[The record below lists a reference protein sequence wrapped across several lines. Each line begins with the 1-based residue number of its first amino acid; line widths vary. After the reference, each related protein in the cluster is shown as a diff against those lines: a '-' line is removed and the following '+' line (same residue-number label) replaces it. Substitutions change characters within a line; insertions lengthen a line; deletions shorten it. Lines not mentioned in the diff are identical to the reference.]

1 MHCRHFLHLC
11 SKPNTSNMKKMM
23 LLVALAITQMTFAQK
38 KDTAFANAQLTNATV
53 YYGYGAELKHS
64 SKATLVNGMQ
74 QVIISN
80 VAMQPDINTLQV
92 ACPENITILSFYHR
106 IYTEP
111 AKPRPALQPAKGY
124 DTIKLLQRQVA
135 AIVNEY
141 QINEEVLRKI
151 SGLIEN
157 NFVTPD
163 KKYISSTELVKLTNY
178 YTGQVKQIRQKLF
191 ELHVKRTD
199 TEEMISQIS
208 IRLSQTN
215 QQEPIT
221 ENPKPTGQLVMQVLA
236 KGGGSVDFDFNYFTR
251 NAGWVPTYDIRVK
264 TIDNSF
270 KLVYKALVSQTT
282 GLNWDAVKLTLSTSN
297 PNQGTTLPA
306 LSPLFLQ
313 LYVPALYQVQKDIS
327 VENNNMPQLSEVVVT
342 ASNLNK
348 RNLNNSVSNVS
359 DYTQLRESQLN
370 TNFEIDLP
378 YDIPSD
384 GTAYSVTIKDEK
396 LQATYQHFAIPKLDR
411 DAFLLARL
419 NRWDSLS
426 LMPGQAN
433 IIMDNV
439 YLGKSYLDPNT
450 TADTLNLSL
459 GRDKRIA
466 ISRKLVKDVK
476 YSRSDNK
483 TEIFN
488 YEITIKNNKK
498 QPLQM
503 VLKDQYPLSR
513 EKEVEVTLTEDG
525 KAMKVTETGI
535 LTWDVELQPGES
547 RKIKFSYQVKYPK
560 SKVLQE
566 TR

>member
-1 MHCRHFLHLC
+1 
-11 SKPNTSNMKKMM
+11 M
-23 LLVALAITQMTFAQK
+23 LLAALAITQLTFAQK
-38 KDTAFANAQLTNATV
+38 KDTAFTTAQLTNATV

-80 VAMQPDINTLQV
+80 VAMQPDINTFQV

-111 AKPRPALQPAKGY
+111 VKPRPALQPAKGY
-124 DTIKLLQRQVA
+124 DTIKQLQRQVA

-151 SGLIEN
+151 TGLIEN

-178 YTGQVKQIRQKLF
+178 YTGQVKQLRQKLF
-191 ELHVKRTD
+191 ELQVKRTD
-199 TEEMISQIS
+199 TEELISQINN
-208 IRLSQTN
+208 RLYQAN
-215 QQEPIT
+215 QQQPVYED
-221 ENPKPTGQLVMQVLA
+221 PKPTGQLVMQVLA
-236 KGGGSVDFDFNYFTR
+236 RGAGSVDFDFNYFTR

-282 GLNWDAVKLTLSTSN
+282 GLNWDAVKLNLSTSN

-327 VENNNMPQLSEVVVT
+327 AQNNNMPTLSEVVVT
-342 ASNLNK
+342 AAPGLK
-348 RNLNNSVSNVS
+348 RNLSNSVSNVS
-359 DYTQLRESQLN
+359 DYTQLKESQLN

-384 GTAYSVTIKDEK
+384 GMAYSVTIKDEK
-396 LQATYQHFAIPKLDR
+396 LQASYQHFAIPKLDR

-525 KAMKVTETGI
+525 NAMKVTETGI

-566 TR
+566 MR

>member
-1 MHCRHFLHLC
+1 MH
-11 SKPNTSNMKKMM
+11 
-23 LLVALAITQMTFAQK
+23 
-38 KDTAFANAQLTNATV
+38 
-53 YYGYGAELKHS
+53 
-64 SKATLVNGMQ
+64 
-74 QVIISN
+74 
-80 VAMQPDINTLQV
+80 
-92 ACPENITILSFYHR
+92 
-106 IYTEP
+106 
-111 AKPRPALQPAKGY
+111 
-124 DTIKLLQRQVA
+124 
-135 AIVNEY
+135 
-141 QINEEVLRKI
+141 
-151 SGLIEN
+151 
-157 NFVTPD
+157 
-163 KKYISSTELVKLTNY
+163 
-178 YTGQVKQIRQKLF
+178 
-191 ELHVKRTD
+191 
-199 TEEMISQIS
+199 
-208 IRLSQTN
+208 
-215 QQEPIT
+215 
-221 ENPKPTGQLVMQVLA
+221 
-236 KGGGSVDFDFNYFTR
+236 
-251 NAGWVPTYDIRVK
+251 
-264 TIDNSF
+264 
-270 KLVYKALVSQTT
+270 
-282 GLNWDAVKLTLSTSN
+282 
-297 PNQGTTLPA
+297 
-306 LSPLFLQ
+306 
-313 LYVPALYQVQKDIS
+313 
-327 VENNNMPQLSEVVVT
+327 
-342 ASNLNK
+342 
-348 RNLNNSVSNVS
+348 
-359 DYTQLRESQLN
+359 
-370 TNFEIDLP
+370 
-378 YDIPSD
+378 
-384 GTAYSVTIKDEK
+384 
-396 LQATYQHFAIPKLDR
+396 
-411 DAFLLARL
+411 FLLARL